1 MKGLFY
7 MRRAALFLLLVLS
20 LSFILSSCSLV
31 GNSVNDVKEILS
43 YPVCISAKTEQ
54 DTPFEFK
61 IYIYENETLFTFTS
75 PKILSPLTVQK
86 SSEGYKAKYDGLET
100 TIDRSGIL
108 AADALDTA
116 IDTVKACEECVQKTE
131 NGEDV
136 LLFSIDGNKVLV
148 YYNKDSKQITKII
161 SEAAEQLFTYKIL
174 SVEKIN
180 T

>member
-1 MKGLFY
+1 MFY
-7 MRRAALFLLLVLS
+7 MRRAALFLLLAV
-20 LSFILSSCSLV
+20 ILSSCSLI
-31 GNSVNDVKEILS
+31 GNNVKDVKDILN
-43 YPVCISAKTEQ
+43 YPVCISASIEQ
-54 DTPFEFK
+54 EAPFEFK
-61 IYIYENETLFTFTS
+61 IYVYENETLFTFTS
-75 PKILSPLTVQK
+75 PKTLSPLTVK
-86 SSEGYKAKYDGLET
+86 KDSAGYSAKYDGLET

-116 IDTVKACEECVQKTE
+116 LDTIRACEEPVQKTE

-148 YYNKDSKQITKII
+148 YYNKESKQITKII